1 MSITKREADHVAK
14 IAAEVIVLA
23 KAVSDHLD
31 GKSHYEYAP
40 GMMTGALKRRSMD
53 LTRALAVMRG
63 AN

>member
-23 KAVSDHLD
+23 NAVSDHLD

-40 GMMTGALKRRSMD
+40 GIMTGALKRRSMD

>member
-1 MSITKREADHVAK
+1 MSISKKQVEEVSK

-23 KAVSDHLD
+23 EAVSDHLD
-31 GKSHYEYAP
+31 GKSHYARAT
-40 GMMTGALKRRSMD
+40 GMMNGALRRRSMD

>member
-1 MSITKREADHVAK
+1 MSISKKQAEEVSK

-53 LTRALAVMRG
+53 LTRALAVMRR